1 MDRERFPQLLRA
13 IYDAVDALED
23 MFPGR
28 HFTPDG
34 HMVGSLGE
42 ALAAHYYGISLS
54 SASTECHDGSC
65 SGRMVQVKATQGD
78 RIAVS
83 SEPDHMLVVRPSI
96 PGITGLNC
104 SRPAAGHGPDEAV
117 PLPSQGRLQRPDA
130 TGSPH
135 RRLARTRCVAAP
147 DGLEPELHRPPRPRV
162 THRRWSSG
170 EGPRFDI

>member
-83 SEPDHMLVVRPSI
+83 SEPEHMLVLRLNRDGTFTEHYNG
-96 PGITGLNC
+96 PGNLVW
-104 SRPAAGHGPDEAV
+104 ALVAHK
-117 PLPSQGRLQRPDA
+117 QRPRNGQYQVQLS
-130 TGSPH
+130 TL
-135 RRLARTRCVAAP
+135 RRLMAQVPEDAR
-147 DGLEPELHRPPRPRV
+147 L
-162 THRRWSSG
+162 RRHVGDKSS
-170 EGPRFDI
+170 